1 MRENHRAPSQT
12 FTISFLLVLFTC
24 LAPVPSAVAANVVLP
39 GLVDA
44 VEVIL
49 DTQGVP
55 HIIAQNDFDLAR
67 VEGYIHARDRFFQ
80 MDLTRREASGDLA
93 EVLGPALLG
102 SDVQNRTIGLR
113 RAAVRSGTVL
123 SARETALLQAYAD
136 GVNEYLANN
145 PLPIEYGLLEL
156 TQARTWDVVDSLVV
170 GKAIAASLSL
180 DIDIGPTIQLQGFVE
195 AGILG
200 GFDGQAMFFEDVV
213 RSAPMDPA
221 STLPDA
227 TNMTPFI
234 GAKVQKVDKT
244 YLASAAEGA
253 SRIKQKFSGTPLLDH
268 AMNRRESFI
277 GSNEW
282 GVAADKT
289 ADGQPIIANDPHL
302 SLNIPSTFYEWH
314 LVVEGDPVD
323 GNMNVSGIGF
333 PGTPGVI
340 LGQNEKVTWGATT
353 NPMDVSDIF
362 NDTLKV
368 GLPECVLIG
377 ASACIESAGV
387 HHAVEIE
394 FPVYRFNSVGDSILD
409 NLVVAS
415 LPPDQSIIATV
426 PFRSFGPILD
436 ISDPSVIITG
446 GVTTA
451 LTLQYTGFHA
461 TRELSTFQAWNRAQN
476 LSDFLAGLAD
486 FDAGSQNWAYADVD
500 GNLAYF
506 SSAENPLRK
515 DLELGTVTGVPPFF
529 IRDGS
534 GANNWVPDPAH
545 SQGQAIPFDI
555 LPFSEMPQTV
565 NPANGFFVNANNDP
579 AGTTL
584 DNNPLNQVRPSKPT
598 AIYYLNPGYAIGMR
612 AGRIT
617 RLVEAAVD
625 AGDVT
630 RKDLQIQQTN
640 TQQLDAELMTPFL
653 LTAFANASDA
663 GAPSELVALAADS
676 EIAEA
681 VSRLATWDFSSPTGI
696 PEGYDAADKD
706 GVRSNNVKNAE
717 KHAAVAATLYNVWRA
732 KAIKAVISATLSSV
746 SAPGVGSSDGLK
758 ALHNLLAQDPFTGV
772 GASGVDFFA
781 APATLPDAE
790 DRRDATLLT
799 ALNTALDALASNDF
813 LAAFGNSTDQ
823 DDYLWGKLHRITFDH
838 PFVPDFSIPP
848 AAGFDDLG
856 PGLPGLSR
864 DGGYNVVNASGFSAT
879 ADGTNE
885 FRFGGGPVRRYVGG
899 PKADSSPLKVSGVNV
914 TPGGPSG
921 DPFSPNYATQ
931 LGLWLTADQHDVPMG
946 KNIPKKKTQSEE
958 TFVPSP

>member
-1 MRENHRAPSQT
+1 
-12 FTISFLLVLFTC
+12 
-24 LAPVPSAVAANVVLP
+24 VPSAVAEDIVLP
-39 GLVDA
+39 GLTDD
-44 VEVIL
+44 VEVTL

-80 MDLTRREASGDLA
+80 MDLTRRQVSGDLA
-93 EVLGPALLG
+93 EVLGAGLLE
-102 SDVQNRTIGLR
+102 SDVQSRTIGLR

-123 SARETALLQAYAD
+123 STRETAILQAYAD

-156 TQARTWDVVDSLVV
+156 TQARPWDIVDSLVV
-170 GKAIAASLSL
+170 GKAISANLSL
-180 DIDIGPTIQLQGFVE
+180 DIDIGPTLQLQGFLT
-195 AGILG
+195 AGDAG
-200 GFDGQAMFFEDVV
+200 GFDGEAMFFEDVV

-221 STLPDA
+221 STVPDA

-234 GAKVQKVDKT
+234 MAKVEKVDKK
-244 YLASAAEGA
+244 YLAKAAEGA
-253 SRIKQKFSGTPLLDH
+253 QRIKEKLSGTPLFDN
-268 AMNRRESFI
+268 AMNRRETFI

-323 GNMNVSGIGF
+323 GDMNVSGIGF
-333 PGTPGVI
+333 PGAPGVI
-340 LGQNEKVTWGATT
+340 LGQNDRVTWGATT

-362 NDTLKV
+362 SDTLTCV
-368 GLPECVLIG
+368 PNTPLPTCSIFSDGMPRAVT
-377 ASACIESAGV
+377 IEIAQYFANDPTSGIPNDV
-387 HHAVEIE
+387 N
-394 FPVYRFNSVGDSILD
+394 PVP
-409 NLVVAS
+409 
-415 LPPDQSIIATV
+415 LPLEQRLIATV
-426 PFRSFGPILD
+426 PFRSFGPILS
-436 ISDPSVIITG
+436 ITDPSIILG
-446 GVTTA
+446 GGTTDA
-451 LTLQYTGFHA
+451 LVLQYTGFHA
-461 TRELSTFQAWNRAQN
+461 TRELVTFQTWNRAEN
-476 LSDFLAGLAD
+476 LGDFLEGLAD
-486 FDAGSQNWAYADVD
+486 FDVGSQNWAYADVD

-515 DLELGTVTGVPPFF
+515 DLELGTVTGLPPFF

-534 GANNWVPDPAH
+534 GSNNWVPDPAH
-545 SQGQAIPFDI
+545 LQGQAIPFEI

-584 DNNPLNQVRPSKPT
+584 DNDPLNQARPSKPT
-598 AIYYLNPGYAIGMR
+598 AIYYLNPGYSIGMR

-630 RKDLQIQQTN
+630 RKDLQIQQGN

-663 GAPSELVALAADS
+663 GAPAELAALAADPD
-676 EIAEA
+676 IAEA
-681 VSRLATWDFSSPTGI
+681 VSRLAAWDFSAPTGI
-696 PEGYDAADKD
+696 PEGYDASDKN

-717 KHAAVAATLYNVWRA
+717 KQAAVAATIYNVWRA

-746 SAPGVGSSDGLK
+746 GAPGVGSSDGLK
-758 ALHNLLAQDPFTGV
+758 ALHNLLVQDPFTGV
-772 GASGVDFFA
+772 GASGVNFFP
-781 APATLPDAE
+781 APATLTDAE

-799 ALNTALDALASNDF
+799 ALRTALDALASNDF

-838 PFVPDFSIPP
+838 PFVSAFSIPP

-885 FRFGGGPVRRYVGG
+885 FRFGSGPVRRYVGG
-899 PKADSSPLKVSGVNV
+899 PKARGPLKISGVNV
-914 TPGGPSG
+914 IPGGPSEN
-921 DPFSPNYATQ
+921 PFSPNYATQ
-931 LGLWLTADQHDVPMG
+931 LGLWLTADQHAVPMG
-946 KNIPKKKTQSEE
+946 KNIPKQDTQSED